1 MKHPKFTYEA
11 CDRMWRNMLATYHSI
26 KQKSSSLGRVVKGV
40 SVFMLLL
47 VIIDVGA

>member
-40 SVFMLLL
+40 QCIYASVG
-47 VIIDVGA
+47 DY